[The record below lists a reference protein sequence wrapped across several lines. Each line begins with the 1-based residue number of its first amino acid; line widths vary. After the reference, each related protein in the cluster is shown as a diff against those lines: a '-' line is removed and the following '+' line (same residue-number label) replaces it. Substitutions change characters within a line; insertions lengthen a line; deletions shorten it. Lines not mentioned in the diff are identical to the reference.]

1 MTYLHFY
8 RILMPIKCRFILV
21 ILKTARKTR
30 PVSKGISKSIIP
42 VSKFNHSLADVAAS
56 RHNYSIKVKI
66 VNGGSKR
73 KTIVVL

>member
-1 MTYLHFY
+1 
-8 RILMPIKCRFILV
+8 MPIKNARFILIYYFKKMLV
-21 ILKTARKTR
+21 KRGPK
-30 PVSKGISKSIIP
+30 SKGISKSIIP
-42 VSKFNHSLADVAAS
+42 VSNFNHSLADAAAS